1 MVPVPKS
8 ASQPEHHTD
17 MVGKALT
24 LLTGL
29 GEHPKGASASELARG
44 VGYPLSTAHRLLA
57 ALVRDGY
64 AKFDQSTKR
73 YSLGLRVFQLAQNV
87 SRSQGFSGLATPI
100 LDQISVTTREAT
112 MLAVLDGERQLYVYC
127 NAGPQQ
133 VSVVGEPGKH
143 GPLYCTSQGKVL
155 IAFSAP
161 DIREYLLRRL
171 TLEPMGPNTITDRNE
186 LRHEIERVRARGY
199 AIADEEHEA
208 GIRAIGVP
216 VLNHEHLV
224 AAIATAAPAYRISLD
239 QLREHLPTLT
249 AAAAELAVVMPRS

>member
-100 LDQISVTTREAT
+100 LDQISVTTR
-112 MLAVLDGERQLYVYC
+112 RQRCSLYLT
-127 NAGPQQ
+127 AS
-133 VSVVGEPGKH
+133 VS
-143 GPLYCTSQGKVL
+143 CTSTATPGLSK
-155 IAFSAP
+155 SAWSASP
-161 DIREYLLRRL
+161 AS
-171 TLEPMGPNTITDRNE
+171 MGRCTAP
-186 LRHEIERVRARGY
+186 HKARSSSPSLHQTY
-199 AIADEEHEA
+199 ANISSAD
-208 GIRAIGVP
+208 
-216 VLNHEHLV
+216 
-224 AAIATAAPAYRISLD
+224 
-239 QLREHLPTLT
+239 
-249 AAAAELAVVMPRS
+249 